1 MPQKERRSGV
11 AADAEK
17 APQSVKLFRQTA
29 TSHPSALN
37 APSPTL
43 TKNFDYEAPKITFFN
58 SLQFLPKCDALWI
71 AAKLFAEK
79 RPHGACGIQRAD
91 GANDPVFPCK
101 NECFLYAALDVV
113 KGGYGFSEAR

>member
-17 APQSVKLFRQTA
+17 APQSIMLFRQTA

-43 TKNFDYEAPKITFFN
+43 TSYNVFEAPVITF
-58 SLQFLPKCDALWI
+58 L
-71 AAKLFAEK
+71 EK
-79 RPHGACGIQRAD
+79 NRS
-91 GANDPVFPCK
+91 F
-101 NECFLYAALDVV
+101 
-113 KGGYGFSEAR
+113 